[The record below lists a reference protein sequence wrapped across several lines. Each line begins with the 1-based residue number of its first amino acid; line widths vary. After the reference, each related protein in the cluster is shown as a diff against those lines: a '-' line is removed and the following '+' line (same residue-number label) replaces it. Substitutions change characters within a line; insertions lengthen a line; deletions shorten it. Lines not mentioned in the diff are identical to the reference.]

1 MRRSY
6 TSVTYY
12 HSERYGWSHYPWRL
26 LVNAISPSEQP
37 SECYWWIPNWILEDE
52 TNGELT

>member
-37 SECYWWIPNWILEDE
+37 NECYWWIPNWILEDE